1 MAQTRTTQI
10 SPVDKELLHKMLNQ
24 SQEAALK
31 LQDKQQE
38 QQARQPK
45 TWATLPQE
53 RREDIVLKALEMV
66 LHGKEISPAVG
77 KTLPPKLLKIL
88 EEQRSHLI
96 LSRNKALQPRLE
108 MLVSRLRAKGLLDR
122 PTKPSSPLD
131 SLSPAQRKR
140 QEAAEAL
147 ELRRQ
152 NAIQYVE
159 ASKLLPRRTT

>member
-1 MAQTRTTQI
+1 MAQTRTTRV
-10 SPVDKELLHKMLNQ
+10 SPADKERLHKMLNQ

-38 QQARQPK
+38 QQALQPK

-108 MLVSRLRAKGLLDR
+108 MLVSRLRAKGLLDK
-122 PTKPSSPLD
+122 PTKPSNPLD
-131 SLSPAQRKR
+131 SLSPEQRKR

-159 ASKLLPRRTT
+159 ATKLLPKRTT